1 MRWPFRRQA
10 PTSPAEPPPVA
21 HHAPPPRHHPS
32 GSDADHVRDIAA
44 THLGEPDLS
53 RWLGL
58 LRPAVRLVF
67 TTEPG
72 TAVARLGGLPSL
84 PDDVEWPT
92 WPGHGP
98 LSFVGELACER
109 LAAFPLDIPFPS
121 TGRLLFFYRDGS
133 YDDEPETVGTW
144 DASTLQGARA
154 IHVDGGSP
162 RPAPEGTTT
171 YPEQRYAG
179 RAIVTAPDWQH
190 PDLEAAFGSPGRDAT
205 SLMTHPVAA
214 DVFTEELRARHH
226 GPGHQVGGYADPI
239 QGPVEQE
246 VAVAALGNQVH
257 PGDPRLEEEAGRWEL
272 LLQVDTDDDVEM
284 VWGDAG
290 ALYWMTRGD
299 QPWTEASAAEVLFTW
314 QCY

>member
-10 PTSPAEPPPVA
+10 PASPAEPPPVA

-133 YDDEPETVGTW
+133 YDDDPETVGTW

-257 PGDPRLEEEAGRWEL
+257 HGDPRLEEEAERWEL

-284 VWGDAG
+284 MWGDAG
-290 ALYWMTRGD
+290 TLYWMARGD
-299 QPWTEASAAEVLFTW
+299 QPWTEASATEVLFTW
-314 QCY
+314 QCS